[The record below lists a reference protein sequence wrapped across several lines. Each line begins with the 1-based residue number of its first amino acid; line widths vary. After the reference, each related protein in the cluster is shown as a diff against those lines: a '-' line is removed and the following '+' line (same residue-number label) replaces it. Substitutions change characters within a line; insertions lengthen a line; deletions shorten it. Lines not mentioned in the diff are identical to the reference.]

1 MTLFILAVS
10 VLAVCYAISVCWKL
24 IRFVLTLPFKIGT
37 KPYEHDYFADD
48 ETAIWLKGKNGRYFR
63 YDLRIDARDDARKEE
78 QMDELKEFFTENV
91 LDRESTST

>member
-48 ETAIWLKGKNGRYFR
+48 ETAIWVKGKNGRYFR
-63 YDLRIDARDDARKEE
+63 YDLEIGARNDAGYDEQVDA
-78 QMDELKEFFTENV
+78 LNEFFAEYV
-91 LDRESTST
+91 LDRESTNT